1 MKKRI
6 ISFLLALTL
15 CLGLLPA
22 PVFAEEAPTNQTL
35 AETPVSQNEEPQE
48 PQPEPAPQNEE
59 GQKPQQ
65 EPAPQNGEAG
75 EPQPEP
81 APQNGEGQ
89 EPQGAPEQMQP
100 QGEPEQGE
108 PHGEPEQG
116 EPQGEPEQG
125 EPQEEPGQGELPVQN
140 VLKANAPMAAA
151 EVGTTLTV
159 GQQEGK
165 LFAGVGGTASFTLSG
180 ENVDWTSL
188 KASFGEDVYGLSAE
202 VTGEGTTGTV
212 TVTATGEAKKGT
224 YTLTLGE
231 GIATATVNIDVPF
244 VLWGTVETESS
255 DKTSATIKVNIKVTD
270 GFDGQIK
277 YEWLVNGTNDP
288 LKTTDTESVVLTKDD
303 LTRNDK
309 TPSLYSSW
317 ICCRVSS
324 GTYCQVAGSASVT
337 INTCDHTKEP
347 ITYDRDGNCV
357 QCGESCGADKPF
369 ITENGVAIQIPQN
382 DGTPFLLDDWFPG
395 TLYLWENYTRGTAL
409 HVGTL
414 NGDGT
419 LELQNHD
426 VYSTLVLNA
435 FQNNSFTIQNGR
447 LTHLTLF
454 QAGSLILEN
463 VTIENSLTVPAGM
476 DLKLNNV
483 TFKDRVIS
491 WGTASINGGTF
502 EAGLC
507 NNDGTCLDILAPGY
521 AFAKEDGTVIDA
533 SEDVITGK
541 VQVVSH
547 PTCTYE
553 ADKAG
558 KCACGRSCPH
568 GSLDEQ
574 GYCTVCKMLVEPFAI
589 DGKGYRSL
597 EEAQN
602 AAQEGQTIYLRG
614 NYTLPSPVEISKNI
628 TLNLNTYTLSGS
640 SENALLRITGADVT
654 VQNGCIVNSQAPA
667 VTVESGAKLTVKTVT
682 FGERQDHVLVVEQGG
697 HVDVQSGSF
706 YGGELYVNGS
716 LSMKEG
722 SNVKLVLGPNAGKIS
737 IVKGEFE
744 SITLAGDKGYK
755 DLLAE
760 GSAYWA
766 DGEPITP
773 AEAQNNTPVVI
784 SECTHPD
791 GLGENKPCPYCG
803 KTCGHG
809 NIDETT
815 GFCNDC
821 GYQVY
826 KAKVNEEM
834 KSTFQEAMDAAQD
847 GQTVTLL
854 ADADGNLTLNKAIT
868 LNINGK
874 TLKAGTF
881 TVEARLTIC
890 GGGNIESSFSFYAPV
905 TVQETTLEAPKGVV
919 ENGGSLC
926 IEQDA
931 TVTVVTVF
939 PGCSLELKQGTV
951 GRLYVGE
958 GGKASLSS
966 GTVTQNLEV
975 QNGTLLSILVKGKAL
990 EKDGKI
996 VDGTKPTVDGPVTV
1010 VDHTHTFNESNTC
1023 SCGLSCNHQNVT
1035 NGTCD
1040 SCGTAFVAMVGER
1053 TYYQDVGTAL
1063 ARAEENQTVRLLRDA
1078 ELYRDVTVQK
1088 NITLIVGTFRLYG
1101 REIQISGN
1109 MTINSAQ
1116 EGCIDVH
1123 LDLNNGTLILQKEF
1137 KGTISSLIVESGAT
1151 LRSEESFDG
1160 RVKELIISKGS
1171 KVQLSGGRF
1180 GKIFYDGGQCTAKE
1194 LLSEEHAFYNT
1205 DTHAAVSCGTLISQN
1220 TPLRNVKVDACGHT
1234 AIDGSNQCA
1243 YCGMPCVA
1251 ECAVSGTTSYY
1262 KDLQSALDHIQG
1274 GTVKLLD
1281 NIESGGPFVASQT
1294 GTLDLNGKTLNG
1306 DFVPTG
1312 SFTIQDSSQTPGK
1325 IESLVAGAGTKI
1337 SGGSFDEIH
1346 VQDPETLKSI
1356 LADNCYYT
1364 DKAGTV
1370 ISVSETG
1377 KVLSDVRVALCDH
1390 TSVREIAGYRPQYTC
1405 NCGKVTYLLTVTGG
1419 DGKPQYF
1426 GDYNDGFVCAA
1437 KTGGVVRFLKLPDG
1451 TIEVNAQGMVTIDME
1466 NRSYSANDDRSLVIK
1481 SGSTVKLVGQGWQS
1495 SAPDEGSGSSGTLEY
1510 SVFIPVT
1517 VEAGGTFVLPEKN
1530 LDGGEN
1536 MAKPFRLTVQSGGT
1550 AELQG
1555 GSADRTFVYGTLKIS
1570 GGSHSYIHQYEK
1582 GQLNITDGQINCLE
1596 IHGEIPQ
1603 NALSGGSYETISV
1616 RESNEKQQL
1625 FRNVSIVD
1633 FQKML
1638 ASGKVFQSKFNSSYL
1653 CEVKEG
1659 SNYGL
1664 FGNYSK
1670 ELNKV
1675 NVTAAPFA
1683 GVEVVCQ
1690 LGNTE
1695 HSGSFTTVYGGQEEN
1710 FCLKARLL
1718 SPAAEDQKVG
1728 YRWYRVQDGSKE
1740 EVGQEETYQL
1750 KQPVNVGV
1758 YTYQVTASFNGYEL
1772 TSAPFT
1778 VTVGKAHQTADAEA
1792 HHETVSGKND
1802 GHVTLKPRI
1811 SAYEMRKQGEETF
1824 TACEG
1829 NGTELPLP
1837 AGTYELRMKETE
1849 LYKASDIQTVTVR
1862 PGPKLTVTMPESTEG
1877 YTLTANKTAL
1887 DWKENLELTLTLEPT
1902 YYRNPMTFGVMAGNQ
1917 KLLEEDG
1924 KFILRGVT
1932 GDVDITVEGVFQDKD
1947 APTMR
1952 ISSGTNSWM
1961 DFADPETLYTKDPD
1975 SNQFKFWAVD
1985 AASGLE
1991 GMWYC
1996 FEKEELDRSR
2006 METLTWNPVELDS
2019 ENGGYTSAVLTR
2031 EGEYYLYGKALDNV
2045 GNVTYVRTGK
2055 LIRETQAP
2063 TFEGPANGSTCYV
2076 TRKIKISDNYLV
2088 DRIRVSSDDEKPVG
2102 TKETEIT
2109 LPGNLDETY
2118 TYTITA
2124 WDACGNTSTYT
2135 VIMKPMDDL
2144 TREADAL
2151 QPDSIQKADLETL
2164 DRVEA
2169 ALKALDLTDAT
2180 EGEKITVEEKLEY
2193 IWALRQVL
2201 DGVEAVETRL
2211 KALPEQAQPDAETL
2225 EDTEIRPARQALD
2238 ALTAH
2243 QKTLVEAALVRKLE
2257 TLEAGLKQY
2266 AVTQGDG
2273 QTWNKGSQ
2281 TALQFTVAG
2290 QMRKWTAAALDGK
2303 TLDSAAFA
2311 VAGEKN
2317 MPMTLTLHQEFLQ
2330 GLEPGQHTLE
2340 VFFGTAATPKV
2351 TFTVEVSDTY
2361 LDVTGGELAGTET
2374 VTVNGVN
2381 YPVEQLGNESYV
2393 NLPENGGMLTA
2404 NSYAQGAESQN
2415 TDNYP
2420 TGMRVYR
2427 ITREE
2432 TGAKL
2437 ERVYELD
2444 DLLQYAG
2451 CSIRLNGTKGIR
2463 MITSVDEKVKNALV
2477 NASLAGFTLEEYGTV
2492 VMRGVGTPTLET
2504 GSHNYAYK
2512 RGVNDPVFAKVN
2524 GRYQYT
2530 NVLVGFS
2537 LEDCKQTLT
2546 LRPYI
2551 ILKDRDG
2558 VLYTLYGGCVSRSI
2572 GYIAKQNENAYKPGT
2587 EGYRY
2592 IHEIIDAVYGQG

>member
-6 ISFLLALTL
+6 ISLLLALTL

-65 EPAPQNGEAG
+65 EPTPQNGEAG

-81 APQNGEGQ
+81 APQNGEGL

-100 QGEPEQGE
+100 QGEPEQM
-108 PHGEPEQG
+108 Q
-116 EPQGEPEQG
+116 PQGEPEQG

-165 LFAGVGGTASFTLSG
+165 LFAGVSGTASFTLSG

-244 VLWGTVETESS
+244 VLGGTVETESS

-347 ITYDRDGNCV
+347 ITYDHNGNCE

-369 ITENGVAIQIPQN
+369 ITENGSAIEIN
-382 DGTPFLLDDWFPG
+382 SSTSGRFFLDSYFPG
-395 TLYLWENYTRGTAL
+395 TLYLWTNYTTGIEL
-409 HVGTL
+409 GVL
-414 NGDGT
+414 SLKGDGT
-419 LELQNHD
+419 LNLQNHN
-426 VYSTLVLNA
+426 VYSELILDD
-435 FQNNSFTIQNGR
+435 FQNHSFTIRDGS
-447 LTHLTLF
+447 LYCLTLM
-454 QAGSLILEN
+454 QGAGSLILEN
-463 VTIENSLTVPAGM
+463 VTIEDMPLAVLPEM
-476 DLKLNNV
+476 KLKLNNV
-483 TFKDRVIS
+483 TFKSRVNFC
-491 WGTASINGGTF
+491 GTASVNGGTF

-507 NNDGTCLDILAPGY
+507 NEDENHTCLDLLAPGY
-521 AFAKEDGTVIDA
+521 AFKKEDGTVIDA
-533 SEDVITGK
+533 SVNVIGDK

-547 PTCTYE
+547 PTCTYKE
-553 ADKAG
+553 DKAG
-558 KCACGRSCPH
+558 KCDCGRSCPH
-568 GSLDEQ
+568 ESLDEQ

-602 AAQEGQTIYLRG
+602 AAQEGQIIYLRG
-614 NYTLPSPVEISKNI
+614 DYKLPNPVVISKNI
-628 TLNLNTYTLSGS
+628 TLDVCGYTLSGS
-640 SENALLRITGADVT
+640 SENALLQITGTDVT
-654 VQNGCIVNSQAPA
+654 VQNGDIWNNLGPA
-667 VTVESGAKLTVKTVT
+667 VTVKSGAKLTTVKNAS
-682 FGERQDHVLVVEQGG
+682 FGGGPDRVLVVEQGG
-697 HVDVQSGSF
+697 HADVHN
-706 YGGELYVNGS
+706 GGFHQGVLYVDGS
-716 LSMKEG
+716 LDMEG
-722 SNVKLVLGPNAGKIS
+722 CIQANLKLGPNAEKIA
-737 IVKGEFE
+737 IVEGNFE
-744 SITLAGDKGYK
+744 SITLAGGKEYK

-766 DGEPITP
+766 DRAWVKLE
-773 AEAQNNTPVVI
+773 EAQEKTPVVI
-784 SECTHPD
+784 SKCTHPD
-791 GLGENKPCPYCG
+791 GLAGSQPCPYCG

-809 NIDETT
+809 NFDHAT

-826 KAKVNEEM
+826 KAKVDEDM
-834 KSTFQEAMDAAQD
+834 MSTFQEAMDAAQD

-854 ADADGNLTLNKAIT
+854 ADDSPGGDLTLNKAIT
-868 LNINGK
+868 LNINGY
-874 TLKAGTF
+874 TLRTGPF
-881 TVEARLTIC
+881 TVQAPLTIC
-890 GGGNIESSFSFYAPV
+890 GGGEIKGEFSFHASV
-905 TVQETTLEAPKGVV
+905 TVRGTTLEAPKGVV

-931 TVTVVTVF
+931 TVTLVSVF
-939 PGCSLELKQGTV
+939 QGGSLKLEQGTI
-951 GRLYVGE
+951 GKLYVD
-958 GGKASLSS
+958 GGTVRLIS

-975 QNGTLLSILVKGKAL
+975 QGGTLLSILDKGKAL

-1010 VDHTHTFNESNTC
+1010 VDHTHMFDGSTTC
-1023 SCGLSCNHQNVT
+1023 PCGLHCDHSNVT
-1035 NGTCD
+1035 NGICD
-1040 SCGTAFVAMVGER
+1040 SCGTAFVAKVGA
-1053 TYYQDVGTAL
+1053 TCYQNVGTAL
-1063 ARAEENQTVRLLRDA
+1063 ERAGENQTVQLLQNAVLDRA
-1078 ELYRDVTVQK
+1078 VTVQK
-1088 NITLIVGTFRLYG
+1088 NITLKVGAFRLSG
-1101 REIQISGN
+1101 SSEIQIPDSI
-1109 MTINSAQ
+1109 TVNSAQ
-1116 EGCIDVH
+1116 EGCIDVP
-1123 LDLNNGTLILQKEF
+1123 LRLTNGTLILKHAF
-1137 KGTISSLIVESGAT
+1137 MGTISSLTVEGRAT
-1151 LRSEESFDG
+1151 LQSDEVFSG
-1160 RVKELIISKGS
+1160 RVEKLIISKDS
-1171 KVQLSGGRF
+1171 NVQLSGGSF
-1180 GKIFYDGGQCTAKE
+1180 GAIRCSDGPCIVKNLLPDEYAFYD
-1194 LLSEEHAFYNT
+1194 T
-1205 DTHAAVSCGTLISQN
+1205 DTHTAVPYSTVISQD
-1220 TPLRNVKVDACGHT
+1220 TPLQNVGVSACGHT
-1234 AIDGSNQCA
+1234 AIDDHGNCA
-1243 YCGMPCVA
+1243 YCGMHCVA
-1251 ECAVSGTTSYY
+1251 ERVVFGTTSYY
-1262 KDLQSALDHIQG
+1262 KDLQSALDHILG
-1274 GTVKLLD
+1274 GTVKLLE
-1281 NIESGGPFVASQT
+1281 NIKNGTFAVNGN
-1294 GTLDLNGKTLNG
+1294 GTLDLNGKTLHG
-1306 DFVPTG
+1306 SFAPTG

-1325 IESLVAGAGTKI
+1325 IESLMAGAGTKI

-1364 DKAGTV
+1364 DEAGTV

-1377 KVLSDVRVALCDH
+1377 KVLSNVRVAQCNH
-1390 TSVREIAGYRPQYTC
+1390 TSVRKIAGYRPQYTC
-1405 NCGKVTYLLTVTGG
+1405 NCGKVTYLLTVTVGES
-1419 DGKPQYF
+1419 DTKYF
-1426 GDYNDGFVCAA
+1426 GNYNDGFDYAA
-1437 KTGGVVRFLKLPDG
+1437 KNNGVVRFLDIGWNDTLTVDVHG
-1451 TIEVNAQGMVTIDME
+1451 TVTIDME
-1466 NRSYSANDDRSLVIK
+1466 NRSYSANDRSLVIK

-1495 SAPDEGSGSSGTLEY
+1495 SAPEPGSGSSGSSGTLEY

-1530 LDGGEN
+1530 LDGGKN

-1555 GSADRTFVYGTLKIS
+1555 GSADRTSVYGTLKIS
-1570 GGSHSYIHQYEK
+1570 GGSHSYIHQYKK
-1582 GQLNITDGQINCLE
+1582 GQLNITGGQIQLLQ
-1596 IHGEIPQ
+1596 IYGDLPR
-1603 NALSGGSYETISV
+1603 NALSGGSYVTISV
-1616 RESNEKQQL
+1616 MEFKPGESQK
-1625 FRNVSIVD
+1625 FRDVTFAD

-1638 ASGKVFQSKFNSSYL
+1638 VSGKVFQKKQDQSYPN
-1653 CEVKEG
+1653 EVEETP
-1659 SNYGL
+1659 NYGT
-1664 FGNYSK
+1664 FNYVK

-1675 NVTAAPFA
+1675 NVTAAPFT
-1683 GVEVVCQ
+1683 GVQVICQ

-1728 YRWYRVQDGSKE
+1728 YRWYRVQDGSNK
-1740 EVGQEETYQL
+1740 EVGQDETYQL

-1778 VTVGKAHQTADAEA
+1778 VTVGKAPQTADAEA
-1792 HHETVSGKND
+1792 HNETVSGKND
-1802 GHVTLKPRI
+1802 GYVTLKPQI
-1811 SAYEMRKQGEETF
+1811 SAYEMRKPGEAF

-1829 NGTELPLP
+1829 NGTKLPLP

-1849 LYKASDIQTVTVR
+1849 SFKASDIQTVTVR

-1902 YYRNPMTFGVMAGNQ
+1902 YYRNPMTFGVMAGEQ
-1917 KLLEEDG
+1917 KLLEENG

-1932 GDVDITVEGVFQDKD
+1932 SDVDITVEGVFQDQD

-1952 ISSGTNSWM
+1952 IISGTNSWM
-1961 DFADPETLYTKDPD
+1961 DFADHETLYTKDPD
-1975 SNQFKFWAVD
+1975 SNRFTFWAAD

-1996 FEKEELDRSR
+1996 FEKEELDLSR
-2006 METLTWNPVELDS
+2006 METLTWNPVEFDS
-2019 ENGGYTSAVLTR
+2019 EINGYTSAVLTR
-2031 EGEYYLYGKALDNV
+2031 AGEYYLYGKALDNV

-2063 TFEGPANGSTCYV
+2063 TFTGPANGSTCYV

-2088 DRIRVSSDDEKPVG
+2088 DRILVSPDDEKPVG

-2109 LPGNLDETY
+2109 LPGNQNKTY
-2118 TYTITA
+2118 TVTA
-2124 WDACGNTSTYT
+2124 WDACGNASTYT
-2135 VIMKPMDDL
+2135 VTMKPMDDL

-2180 EGEKITVEEKLEY
+2180 EDEKITVEEKLEY
-2193 IWALRQVL
+2193 VWALRQVL

-2225 EDTEIRPARQALD
+2225 EDSQILPARKAFD

-2243 QKTLVEAALVRKLE
+2243 QKTLVEAALVQKLE

-2266 AVTQGDG
+2266 AVIQGDG

-2303 TLDSAAFA
+2303 TLDAAAFA
-2311 VAGEKN
+2311 VAGEKDR
-2317 MPMTLTLHQEFLQ
+2317 PMTLTLHQEFLQ

-2361 LDVTGGELAGTET
+2361 LDVTGSELAGTET

-2404 NSYAQGAESQN
+2404 NSYAQGAESQDA
-2415 TDNYP
+2415 DNYP

-2512 RGVNDPVFAKVN
+2512 RGVNDPVFATVN
-2524 GRYQYT
+2524 GRCQYT

-2551 ILKDRDG
+2551 ILKDQDG

-2572 GYIAKQNENAYKPGT
+2572 GYIAKQNENAFKPGT

-2592 IHEIIDAVYGQG
+2592 VHEIINAVYGQG